1 MTRKHE
7 KTAPQKLLIIDPDF
21 FYCTG
26 LAAQTAQKQKSCTT
40 KSPLMQDWI
49 FRLGSTIYNE
59 VLLERIFDVP
69 RCGFWY
75 NTYQQI
81 GSFSGTE
88 DIIYKNV
95 KFRQNMSGFGS
106 ALLKKMVINQP
117 DLPLT
122 PCNFSW
128 IFHRESKSFNP
139 EPWTQWDKSIC
150 EIVFLWTFIFPRYV
164 TVKAYISAIKINR

>member
-1 MTRKHE
+1 MSRNKE
-7 KTAPQKLLIIDPDF
+7 L
-21 FYCTG
+21 
-26 LAAQTAQKQKSCTT
+26 QKSKNPETPQVGMYVLLKYLT
-40 KSPLMQDWI
+40 RPFPKS
-49 FRLGSTIYNE
+49 STIYNE
-59 VLLERIFDVP
+59 GLLERIFDVP

-106 ALLKKMVINQP
+106 ALLKKMAINQP

-150 EIVFLWTFIFPRYV
+150 EIAFEYSFSHDMWQLNSYHFNLQV
-164 TVKAYISAIKINR
+164 

>member
-1 MTRKHE
+1 MT
-7 KTAPQKLLIIDPDF
+7 F
-21 FYCTG
+21 
-26 LAAQTAQKQKSCTT
+26 
-40 KSPLMQDWI
+40 
-49 FRLGSTIYNE
+49 TIYNE
-59 VLLERIFDVP
+59 GLLERIFDVP

-122 PCNFSW
+122 PCNFS
-128 IFHRESKSFNP
+128 
-139 EPWTQWDKSIC
+139 
-150 EIVFLWTFIFPRYV
+150 
-164 TVKAYISAIKINR
+164 